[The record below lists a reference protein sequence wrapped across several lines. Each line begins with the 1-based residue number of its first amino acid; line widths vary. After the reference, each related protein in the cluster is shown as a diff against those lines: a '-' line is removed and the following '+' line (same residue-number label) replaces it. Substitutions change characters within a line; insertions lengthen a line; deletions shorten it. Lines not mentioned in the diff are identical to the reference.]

1 VDQINN
7 NEADFAALPPSIEV
21 GFARFVA
28 AMVLHIIINDEI
40 FNGLKTIK
48 YSVNHPWKFSN
59 PKMAFAAGFLQ
70 VIAMFVIS
78 GISFLVIL
86 TSGSVIDVAK
96 DFTALEI
103 IA

>member
-1 VDQINN
+1 MKEALYFSRRKFFGLIAACVIFQLGLSTFILVDQINN
-7 NEADFAALPPSIEV
+7 GEVDFALIPPTIEV

-59 PKMAFAAGFLQ
+59 PKMAFAAGFL
-70 VIAMFVIS
+70 
-78 GISFLVIL
+78 
-86 TSGSVIDVAK
+86 
-96 DFTALEI
+96 
-103 IA
+103 